1 MMDVEKSDKEI
12 KYGIEFIKIGN
23 NIQRIA
29 GTFHKQANEES
40 NNGSKNYIL
49 GFIADHECEVR
60 GVYQKDIEKE
70 LSLTGP
76 TVSKVLKHME
86 EKGLLERVPDEH
98 DGRLKKLHLTQE
110 ARNRRLANADKF
122 AKMEENLL
130 DGMTPKEVEQL
141 KDFLWRINQNL
152 NKFYK

>member
-1 MMDVEKSDKEI
+1 MSIEKPDRGI

-49 GFIADHECEVR
+49 GFIADNEKK
-60 GVYQKDIEKE
+60 GKAVYQKDIEKE

-86 EKGLLERVPDEH
+86 EKGLLERVPDER
-98 DGRLKKLHLTQE
+98 DGRLKKLHLTQK
-110 ARNRRLANADKF
+110 ARERRLANADKF
-122 AKMEENLL
+122 EQMEEHLL
-130 DGMTPKEVEQL
+130 DGMSQNEVEQL
-141 KDFLWRINQNL
+141 KDFLWRVNHNL